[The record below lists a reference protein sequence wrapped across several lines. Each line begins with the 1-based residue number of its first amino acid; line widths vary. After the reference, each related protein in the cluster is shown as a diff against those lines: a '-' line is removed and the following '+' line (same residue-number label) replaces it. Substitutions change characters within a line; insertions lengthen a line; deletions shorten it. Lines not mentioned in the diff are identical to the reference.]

1 MSTEAK
7 FSILSSEVE
16 FSSVSEFVDL
26 VRMLRWFQQ
35 SKQAFTKQALV
46 EEGSEH

>member
-16 FSSVSEFVDL
+16 FSSVSEFVNL
-26 VRMLRWFQQ
+26 VRMLRWFRQ
-35 SKQAFTKQALV
+35 SKQGFTKQALG
-46 EEGSEH
+46 EEESEH